1 MAKPNYIKAA
11 FLVPANLMALGTA
24 ALSSAATQD
33 VLPALIALGAEGLY
47 LGVLSASKRFQRAV
61 RANSPVDDEAHKA
74 ALEGLQKELAPSQR
88 EHYQALVGLKE
99 KILDNY
105 RKLPGGR
112 VLAASSEP
120 RLDALLQSFLKLLG
134 TLNQY
139 RTYLNATD
147 RKQVESEVA
156 ALKAE
161 LAGETNPRLQE
172 VKGRRVDILEKRR
185 SRFQQAEE
193 SREVVSH
200 QLAGI
205 EDLLRL
211 THEQSIAIRDPASV
225 NRQLDALAAEA
236 EASDETVKQMERF
249 MEFSE
254 EMGSTGPLGTRVR

>member
-1 MAKPNYIKAA
+1 MAI
-11 FLVPANLMALGTA
+11 GTA
-24 ALSSAATQD
+24 ALSSVATQD
-33 VLPALIALGAEGLY
+33 MLPALIALGAEGLY

-61 RANSPVDDEAHKA
+61 RATTPEDDEVQQR
-74 ALEGLQKELAPSQR
+74 ALADLQQALAPSQR
-88 EHYQALVGLKE
+88 EHYQALVGLKG

-120 RLDALLQSFLKLLG
+120 RLDTLLQSFLKLLG

-147 RKQVESEVA
+147 RKQVQTEVD
-156 ALKAE
+156 ALKSE

-172 VKGRRVDILEKRR
+172 VKGRRVDILEKRLA
-185 SRFQQAEE
+185 RFHQAEE

-249 MEFSE
+249 MEFSD
-254 EMGSTGPLGTRVR
+254 EMASTGPMGTRVR

>member
-1 MAKPNYIKAA
+1 VAKPNYIKAA
-11 FLVPANLMALGTA
+11 FFVPANLMAIGTA
-24 ALSSAATQD
+24 ALSSVATQD
-33 VLPALIALGAEGLY
+33 MLPALIALGAEGLY

-61 RANSPVDDEAHKA
+61 RATSTEDSDAQRL
-74 ALEGLQKELAPSQR
+74 ALEGLQKELAASQR
-88 EHYQALVGLKE
+88 EHYQALVGLKA
-99 KILDNY
+99 KILENY

-147 RKQVESEVA
+147 RKQVQTEVS
-156 ALKAE
+156 ALEAE

-172 VKGRRVDILEKRR
+172 VKGRRVDILKKRLA
-185 SRFQQAEE
+185 RFQQAEE

-249 MEFSE
+249 MEFSDE
-254 EMGSTGPLGTRVR
+254 LGSTGPLGTRVR

>member
-1 MAKPNYIKAA
+1 MSKPNYIKAA
-11 FLVPANLMALGTA
+11 FFVPANLMAIGTA
-24 ALSSAATQD
+24 ALSSVVTHDA
-33 VLPALIALGAEGLY
+33 LPALIGLGAEGLY

-61 RANSPVDDEAHKA
+61 RASSPEDEEAHRLV
-74 ALEGLQKELAPSQR
+74 LEGLQKDLAPSQR

-99 KILDNY
+99 KILGNY
-105 RKLPGGR
+105 RRLPGGR

-147 RKQVESEVA
+147 RKQVETEVS
-156 ALKAE
+156 ALQAE
-161 LAGETNPRLQE
+161 LSGETNPRLQE
-172 VKGRRVDILEKRR
+172 VKGRRVDILQKRLA
-185 SRFQQAEE
+185 RFQQAEE

-200 QLAGI
+200 QLASI

-236 EASDETVKQMERF
+236 EAGDETVRQMERF
-249 MEFSE
+249 MEFSD
-254 EMGSTGPLGTRVR
+254 EMGSSGPLGTRVR